1 MTEAGRG
8 AGSGSGRGAASEGY
22 EDYVGRIARGA
33 GISSFGQ
40 GIGKLLGY
48 LIQVVVIGGL
58 YGPAAF
64 GFYVAG
70 ASFVQFANILS
81 QFGLDNGVVRYVAHY
96 RAEGDTARVRG
107 TILQAIGLSVGLSLA
122 LSAAIFLGAPLIAGL
137 IGKPF
142 LETVWRSFSVAVPF
156 VTLMSMS
163 LWATQGFQ
171 TVKYA
176 TLVQQVVRP
185 LAQLVLLIV
194 FYAAGVEVLGAVA
207 SYALSMA
214 LGAALALY
222 YLHRVFPKLLDRSVP
237 ARFESRA
244 LFGVSG
250 PMSVVTLANNLNAL
264 IPIWVLTVFVPIAS
278 VGVFSAAFKT
288 AALSSLALV
297 AFSGIFS
304 PMISS
309 LYRQGLR
316 EELGRLYG
324 DVSRWTFT
332 GAFAIFL
339 VVALLSRDLLAVFG
353 PRYVDAW
360 PVVALVAAAQCF
372 SASVG
377 PTGRMLAMTGNQ
389 RVVMGATLAATA
401 VGLVL
406 CVALVPRFG
415 IVGAGVGA
423 AASVVLV
430 NVVTLTTVRR
440 RLGYVPFNRAYLK
453 PLLAGLLASGTILA
467 LNLVLPLPAG
477 ILTLLVLGPLFGLLF
492 TGALLLFGL
501 SASDKE
507 MLGEILAAT
516 RRKLGRP
523 RRAPDA
529 RADEGEG

>member
-1 MTEAGRG
+1 MIEAGKG
-8 AGSGSGRGAASEGY
+8 GGEGSGGGAAPEEYG
-22 EDYVGRIARGA
+22 DYVGRIARGA
-33 GISSFGQ
+33 GMSSFGQ

-58 YGPAAF
+58 FGPAAF

-70 ASFVQFANILS
+70 ASFVQFANVLS
-81 QFGLDNGVVRYVAHY
+81 QFGMDNGVVRYVAQY

-107 TILQAIGLSVGLSLA
+107 TILQALGVSVGLSLV
-122 LSAAIFLGAPLIAGL
+122 LSGAIFFAAAPIAQLIN
-137 IGKPF
+137 KPF

-156 VTLMSMS
+156 VTLMSMA

-171 TVKYA
+171 TVKYT

-185 LAQLVLLIV
+185 LAQLVLLV
-194 FYAAGVEVLGAVA
+194 GFYLAGVEILGAVA

-222 YLHRVFPKLLDRSVP
+222 YLYRVFPKLFDRSVP

-264 IPIWVLTVFVPIAS
+264 APIWVLTVFVPITA

-288 AALSSLALV
+288 AALSSLALI

-309 LYRQGLR
+309 LHGQGLR
-316 EELGRLYG
+316 EELGRLYR

-339 VVALLSRDLLAVFG
+339 LVALLSRDIMVVFG
-353 PRYVDAW
+353 PKYVDGW
-360 PVVALVAAAQCF
+360 PVVVAIAAAQLF

-389 RVVMGATLAATA
+389 RVVMAATVTA
-401 VGLVL
+401 TAAGIVL

-415 IVGAGVGA
+415 IVGAAVA
-423 AASVVLV
+423 SAASVVLI
-430 NVVTLTTVRR
+430 NTVTLTTVRR
-440 RLGYVPFNRAYLK
+440 RLGYVPYDRAYLK
-453 PLLAGLLASGTILA
+453 PLLAGLLASAGLLA
-467 LNLVLPLPAG
+467 VKAALPLPAG
-477 ILTLLVLGPLFGLLF
+477 FATLVVLGPLFGLLF
-492 TGALLLFGL
+492 AGALLLLGL
-501 SASDKE
+501 SASDRKL
-507 MLGEILAAT
+507 LGEFVAAI
-516 RRKLGRP
+516 RRKLPMLRE
-523 RRAPDA
+523 A
-529 RADEGEG
+529 RDEGGR